1 MARNPA
7 PHSTTEKLL
16 SRRVPV
22 NIRRDMTAAIPKIV
36 WQHELPILQ
45 AMFGEVE
52 DVDPAKLDEG
62 YSPTQR
68 PDMMPYNKTQDR
80 IVRPSESLGVGHV
93 FIGNAQA
100 EYDRLAAC
108 YGRPSKEEDGKQPWV
123 EKIYG
128 RFQEGRFE
136 RMLGAPE
143 LSDLPESQLR
153 SLVVA
158 YGYAPEPHKD
168 AAPDEKNAAW
178 AKRRALMDADRAQ
191 LVKIAEEVGVEIG

>member
-1 MARNPA
+1 MARHPA
-7 PHSTTEKLL
+7 PQASSEKTL

-45 AMFGEVE
+45 ALFGEVE
-52 DVDPAKLDEG
+52 DIDPAKLDEG
-62 YSPTQR
+62 FSPTQR

-80 IVRPSESLGVGHV
+80 IARPSESLGVGHV
-93 FIGNAQA
+93 FIGNAEA
-100 EYDRLAAC
+100 EYDRLSAM
-108 YGRPSKEEDGKQPWV
+108 YGRPSKEEDGKLPWV

-128 RFQEGRFE
+128 RFQEGRFA
-136 RMLGAPE
+136 RLLGEPE
-143 LSDLPESQLR
+143 LADLPENQLYG
-153 SLVVA
+153 LVLA

-178 AKRRALMDADRAQ
+178 AKRKALMTADKAA